1 MRIAN
6 RLLHRVAECDF
17 LYRNL
22 LNRRTTR
29 EFRDHHSVLC
39 DEGRRVIQE
48 LNESGLA
55 LTSID
60 RFAGMQPLF
69 AELRERAQYVEAQSR
84 NNVVPAG
91 SDQARTYAFMSNV
104 LGSYPRFDPQS
115 IFARFAC
122 QSPILEIVNAYF
134 EMFTQLRKYAV
145 FRNAFSNRSENG
157 SWHRDGACDA
167 MVMRVFVYFEDVG
180 ERNGAMRY
188 ARGTHHRSVRG
199 SRETIDSAQ
208 LDAMSIPCCGPSGT
222 LVFADTRGYHRA
234 GVFTEG
240 ERWLYYGMF
249 TSPGFG
255 ADYFQHREHC
265 PAQRG
270 DPVSWAL
277 SSPQTLADNFRSV
290 L

>member
-1 MRIAN
+1 LRIAN

-22 LNRRTTR
+22 LNRRATR
-29 EFRDHHSVLC
+29 EFRDHPSELC
-39 DEGRRVIQE
+39 DEGQRV
-48 LNESGLA
+48 LTALRESGLA
-55 LTSID
+55 FSRID

-69 AELRERAQYVEAQSR
+69 DELRERALFVQGQAR
-84 NNVVPAG
+84 NTGVPAE
-91 SDQARTYAFMSNV
+91 SDQARTYAFMSNM

-115 IFARFAC
+115 IFARFVC
-122 QSPILEIVNAYF
+122 HPSILETVNAYF
-134 EMFTQLRKYAV
+134 GMFTQLRKYAV

-167 MVMRVFVYFEDVG
+167 MVMRVFVYFDDVN
-180 ERNGAMRY
+180 EHNGAMRY
-188 ARGTHHRSVRG
+188 ARGTHHRSKGG
-199 SRETIDSAQ
+199 SRGTIANAQ
-208 LDAMSIPCCGPSGT
+208 LDAMSVPCCGPAGT

-234 GVFTEG
+234 GAFTEG

-255 ADYFQHREHC
+255 ADYFRRREHRS
-265 PAQRG
+265 ARRG
-270 DPVSWAL
+270 DPLSWAL

-290 L
+290 P